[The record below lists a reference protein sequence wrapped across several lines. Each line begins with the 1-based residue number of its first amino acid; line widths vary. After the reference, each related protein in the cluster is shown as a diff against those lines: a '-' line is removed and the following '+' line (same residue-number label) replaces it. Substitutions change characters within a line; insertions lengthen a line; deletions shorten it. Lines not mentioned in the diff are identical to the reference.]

1 MKSKSPLHFVFLGLL
16 SLLTPGA
23 AQAYDLINYPEGGP
37 TGAWN
42 PGSIMMRIRVPAPTS
57 TLRDGTT
64 YATSVQQAMV
74 DWNSVLGRVQFLP
87 EIQAAGVGE
96 EENGTTEVFFS
107 NTIYGDAFSSG
118 TLAVTLTLP
127 YYQRDDNTYVIAEA
141 DVIFNQSIWWD
152 SYRGVR
158 RSQQD
163 IRRVAI
169 HEFGH
174 VLGLDHPDEAGQ
186 SKTAIMN
193 SIVSDVDAL
202 QVDDIAGGQS
212 LYGTA
217 GSVTSPVN
225 DLFANATPVTL
236 SEPTGRYAGTNVHA
250 FKQPGEPYHHANEPG
265 GSSVWWKWTAPA
277 SGSLKV
283 TTRDSACDTM
293 LAAYTGSAVGALTQ
307 LASNDDEQPPG
318 SVPDE
323 SQRIRTSIV
332 TIAVTS
338 GTTYHF
344 AVDGWA
350 AEQGS
355 LFFNLEL
362 TSAPVIVTSPTHRT
376 VNGGANTT
384 FTVAAYGK
392 DATSST
398 VSYQWRKGGTAIPG
412 ATAPSYTLNAVTL
425 ADAGSYDVVV
435 SNALGNT
442 TSAAAT
448 LTVNQ
453 ATQSIVFQPPASLVY
468 GSVPLTLNAVA
479 SSGLP
484 VSFSLDSGPAQLN
497 GAQLTLTGVGTVR
510 VRASQ
515 AGNAQFS
522 PAADVVRDITAA
534 PAPATIQLGNL
545 SATYDGAAKSV
556 SVVTNPAG
564 LATSVTYAGS
574 GTAPTNA
581 GSYAVVATVT
591 DPNYSGSANGTLV
604 IAQAGQTI
612 TFAPLADRAFSSTP
626 ITLSATASSGL
637 PVSFTLVDGPADLQ
651 GATLTLTGAGTVTV
665 RATQAGDANRSAAA
679 PVERSFTV
687 LAGFTSWQ
695 LEHFTAGELENPAI
709 SGPAADPDGDG
720 LNNLLEYALGLAPKS
735 PDAGPGTEVTLG
747 GGVYT
752 FTYTRPAD
760 RGDLTYVVQASADL
774 VTWDVAGIT
783 HARTATAAGSET
795 WTATR
800 AFGSPLF
807 FRLLVER
814 P

>member
-1 MKSKSPLHFVFLGLL
+1 MQSKLFLRT
-16 SLLTPGA
+16 LLTVGIMFA
-23 AQAYDLINYPEGGP
+23 AAGRAHAYDNIRFGNGSIASL
-37 TGAWN
+37 N
-42 PGSIMMRIRVPAPTS
+42 PGSSTMRIRVPASGP
-57 TLRDGTT
+57 LQDGTT
-64 YATSVQQAMV
+64 YATSVRQALL
-74 DWNSVLGRVQFLP
+74 DWNAQNGRMQFLP
-87 EIQAAGVGE
+87 VIESPGVGE
-96 EENGTTEVFFS
+96 ENNSAIEVFFS
-107 NTIYGDAFSSG
+107 STIYGDAFDGS
-118 TLAVTLTLP
+118 TLAVTLTSGYLRADETGAL
-127 YYQRDDNTYVIAEA
+127 YGN
-141 DVIFNQSIWWD
+141 DVIFNAGRTWN
-152 SYRGVR
+152 SYRGPLQ
-158 RSQQD
+158 SQQD

-174 VLGLDHPDEAGQ
+174 VLGLDHPDQAVPMQ
-186 SKTAIMN
+186 NVQAIMN
-193 SIVSDVDAL
+193 STVSWIDSL
-202 QVDDIAGGQS
+202 QPDDIAGSQS
-212 LYGTA
+212 LYGPA
-217 GSVTSPVN
+217 GSVTPPAN
-225 DLFANATPVTL
+225 DLFANAAVATL
-236 SEPTGRYAGTNVHA
+236 TAAAQTFSGSSVHA
-250 FKQPGEPYHHANEPG
+250 FKQEGEPFHGPSEPG

-283 TTRDSACDTM
+283 TSRNSTFDTM
-293 LAAYTGSAVGALTQ
+293 LAAYSGSTLGTLTQ
-307 LASNDDEQPPG
+307 LATNDDEQAP
-318 SVPDE
+318 SPDIPE
-323 SQRIRTSIV
+323 EERIRTSIV

-350 AEQGS
+350 SEQGAVF
-355 LFFNLEL
+355 LNLEL
-362 TSAPVIVTSPTHRT
+362 TSAPVVVTAPTHRT
-376 VNGGANTT
+376 VNGGASTT

-412 ATAPSYTLNAVTL
+412 ATASSYTLNAVTL

-453 ATQSIVFQPPASLVY
+453 ATQSIVFEPPASLVY
-468 GSVPLTLNAVA
+468 GSVPFTLNAVA

-484 VSFSLDSGPAQLN
+484 VSFSLVSGPAELV

-510 VRASQ
+510 VRTSQ
-515 AGNAQFS
+515 AGNAQFA

-545 SATYDGAAKSV
+545 TATYDGAPKSV
-556 SVVTNPAG
+556 SVTTNPAG
-564 LATSVTYAGS
+564 LASSVTYAGS

-604 IAQAGQTI
+604 IAPAGQTI
-612 TFAPLADRAFSSTP
+612 TFAPLADRAFSSAP

-651 GATLTLTGAGTVTV
+651 GATLTLTGAGTITV

-695 LEHFTAGELENPAI
+695 LEHFTDGELENPAI

-720 LNNLLEYALGLAPKS
+720 LNNLLEYALGLDPRVASNANVPTVAAS
-735 PDAGPGTEVTLG
+735 ANEW
-747 GGVYT
+747 T
-752 FTYTRPAD
+752 FTYTRLAD
-760 RGDLTYVVQASADL
+760 RSDLTYVVQASADL
-774 VTWDVAGIT
+774 ATWDDAGIT
-783 HARTATAAGSET
+783 HVRTASAAGRET

-800 AFGSPLF
+800 ALTSPLF

>member
-1 MKSKSPLHFVFLGLL
+1 MKSKSPFHFVLLGLL
-16 SLLTPGA
+16 ALLASGA

-57 TLRDGTT
+57 SLRDGTT
-64 YATSVQQAMV
+64 YATSVQQAMA
-74 DWNSVLGRVQFLP
+74 DWNAVLGRVQFLP
-87 EIQAAGVGE
+87 EIQASGVGE
-96 EENGTTEVFFS
+96 EENGTTEVFFNS
-107 NTIYGDAFSSG
+107 TIYGEAFTSG

-186 SKTAIMN
+186 SVQAIMN

-202 QVDDIAGGQS
+202 QADDIAGGQS

-217 GSVTSPVN
+217 GSVTPPVN

-307 LASNDDEQPPG
+307 LATNDDEQPPG

-332 TIAVTS
+332 TIPVTS

-362 TSAPVIVTSPTHRT
+362 TSAPVIVTSPTSRT

-412 ATAPSYTLNAVTL
+412 ATASSYTLNAVTL

-448 LTVNQ
+448 LTVNK
-453 ATQSIVFQPPASLVY
+453 PRR
-468 GSVPLTLNAVA
+468 A
-479 SSGLP
+479 SSSRL
-484 VSFSLDSGPAQLN
+484 
-497 GAQLTLTGVGTVR
+497 R
-510 VRASQ
+510 
-515 AGNAQFS
+515 
-522 PAADVVRDITAA
+522 
-534 PAPATIQLGNL
+534 
-545 SATYDGAAKSV
+545 
-556 SVVTNPAG
+556 
-564 LATSVTYAGS
+564 
-574 GTAPTNA
+574 
-581 GSYAVVATVT
+581 
-591 DPNYSGSANGTLV
+591 
-604 IAQAGQTI
+604 
-612 TFAPLADRAFSSTP
+612 
-626 ITLSATASSGL
+626 
-637 PVSFTLVDGPADLQ
+637 PVSFTAPLRSPSMRWPA
-651 GATLTLTGAGTVTV
+651 
-665 RATQAGDANRSAAA
+665 
-679 PVERSFTV
+679 
-687 LAGFTSWQ
+687 
-695 LEHFTAGELENPAI
+695 
-709 SGPAADPDGDG
+709 
-720 LNNLLEYALGLAPKS
+720 
-735 PDAGPGTEVTLG
+735 PGC
-747 GGVYT
+747 
-752 FTYTRPAD
+752 R
-760 RGDLTYVVQASADL
+760 
-774 VTWDVAGIT
+774 
-783 HARTATAAGSET
+783 
-795 WTATR
+795 
-800 AFGSPLF
+800 
-807 FRLLVER
+807 
-814 P
+814 